1 VQQDWSYS
9 ETNTKTD
16 KNKIKTA
23 QNIKDDK
30 VIKLINNFVLMQT
43 ARYTDKTTETSI
55 LADTK
60 HTTLSLQITV

>member
-1 VQQDWSYS
+1 
-9 ETNTKTD
+9 
-16 KNKIKTA
+16 
-23 QNIKDDK
+23 
-30 VIKLINNFVLMQT
+30 MQT